1 MIEISAIVFSL
12 LIEAY
17 VILLIG
23 VGSWFYFASKKKKN
37 DRNAALKLV
46 EQIKQQS
53 EARLSSTGAFLKEK
67 YSLEGPKLKKAIALI
82 DKSEKHFFQKVIDI
96 YLNRDA
102 EALSSLDAEVAALID
117 IYKSLTPAMP
127 AAKNESEKDQQIEL
141 LQAANAQ
148 LTDELAI
155 TNKTMSDMI
164 AEFGNMFGGGSDNEL
179 QQTEVVQKV
188 IAHHQK
194 DLNNAIDDEVEDLS
208 SDEIDIETDDKSE
221 EVTSEDDID
230 DILNGVISSD
240 NK

>member
-23 VGSWFYFASKKKKN
+23 VGSWFYFVSKKKKN

-46 EQIKQQS
+46 DQIKHQS
-53 EARLSSTGAFLKEK
+53 EARLSSTRAFLKDK

-117 IYKSLTPAMP
+117 TYKSLTPAI
-127 AAKNESEKDQQIEL
+127 KNESEKDQQIEL

-179 QQTEVVQKV
+179 QQTEVVEKV
-188 IAHHQK
+188 IAHHQE
-194 DLNNAIDDEVEDLS
+194 DLNNKIAQEEEDLY
-208 SDEIDIETDDKSE
+208 SDETDIETDDKSE